1 MNQRMNQHI
10 NQHMLRILVRK
21 DLRLVATPVLCYLG
35 AGLLALGLMAVQQQ
49 GCFYA
54 GTVLLIT
61 SLMALGFHPA
71 MITVVGE
78 RKEQTLA
85 FVMSLPITPT
95 DFTASKL
102 LANLLAFFVPWTV
115 LLLGC
120 MVLIRLQPSIPDGM
134 IPLAAIL
141 FGVVAT
147 GAVTILCMAIVS
159 ESMQLTIAVQ
169 IASNLLFQAIMYSAS
184 NNPVIQAGMHSDT
197 VTWRGP
203 ALAYCGAYAGIALL
217 ALGVTLWRQSRKTSF
232 V

>member
-1 MNQRMNQHI
+1 MSHHMNQPMI
-10 NQHMLRILVRK
+10 NILVRK
-21 DLRLVATPVLCYLG
+21 DLRLVTTPILCYLG
-35 AGLLALGLMAVQQQ
+35 AGLLALGLMAIQRQ
-49 GCFYA
+49 GCFYG

-61 SLMALGFHPA
+61 ALMALGFHPS

-102 LANLLAFFVPWTV
+102 IANLLAFFVPWTL

-120 MVLIRLQPSIPDGM
+120 MAVIRLQPSIPDGM
-134 IPLAAIL
+134 MPLAAIL
-141 FGVVAT
+141 FGVVGA
-147 GAVTILCMAIVS
+147 GAVMILCVAIVT
-159 ESMQLTIAVQ
+159 ESMQLTIAIQ
-169 IASNLLFQAIMYSAS
+169 IASNLLFQVIMYAAS
-184 NNPVIQAGMHSDT
+184 NNPVIQAGMRSDT

-203 ALAYCGAYAGIALL
+203 ALAYCSAYVLIALL
-217 ALGVTLWRQSRKTSF
+217 ALGVTLWRQARKTSF